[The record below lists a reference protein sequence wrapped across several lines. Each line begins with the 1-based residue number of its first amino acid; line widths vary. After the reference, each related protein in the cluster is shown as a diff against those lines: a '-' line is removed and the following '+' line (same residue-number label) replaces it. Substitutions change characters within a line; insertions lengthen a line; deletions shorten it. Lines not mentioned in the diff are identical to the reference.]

1 MTDALDKNRITDVLT
16 RLDKGFG
23 PDRDL
28 DWDIAEALGGMVRRV
43 SRLGLNG
50 RSPGSW
56 RVFWSVDK
64 TNGKGSVIPYY
75 TKHRDKAKD
84 KLRKVLEQS
93 E

>member
-1 MTDALDKNRITDVLT
+1 MTDKERIAAVLA

-28 DWDIAEALGGMVRRV
+28 DWDIAEALGGHVRRV
-43 SRLGLNG
+43 SRIGLNG

-56 RVFWSVDK
+56 RVFWNDK

-75 TKHRDKAKD
+75 TKHRDKTKAKLS
-84 KLRKVLEQS
+84 KLLES
-93 E
+93 MT

>member
-1 MTDALDKNRITDVLT
+1 MTHDRDRIIDVLA

-56 RVFWSVDK
+56 RVFWGDNTS
-64 TNGKGSVIPYY
+64 GKGSVIPYY
-75 TKHRDKAKD
+75 TKHRDKTKAK
-84 KLRKVLEQS
+84 LMALLETS
-93 E
+93 K